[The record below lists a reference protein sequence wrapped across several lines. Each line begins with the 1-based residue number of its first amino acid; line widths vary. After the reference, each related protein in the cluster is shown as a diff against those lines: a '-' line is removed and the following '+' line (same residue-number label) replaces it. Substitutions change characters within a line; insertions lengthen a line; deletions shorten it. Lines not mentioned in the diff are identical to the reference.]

1 MAEHPLL
8 FLPKAVDEPPSRRGG
23 GGGSVRTPSAAEQQ
37 ARLDDRFR
45 QIAESFQELQAVVQ
59 GMEPEQV
66 IVLETIG
73 ESVEGFAK
81 AAAQVP
87 GLEWL
92 AEMDLEDVD
101 PADGFIDAEKEDR
114 KLPCRLYAVMSNQQA
129 ITQLLA
135 LWKSWCANPGERA
148 KRNFGPFKDVFVHL
162 KDIRRWDV
170 KDRLAETRVVEYW
183 EDSLRYQH
191 GNIRFEV
198 ELWCRGVEA
207 KRRNAYENLR
217 HHITSAGGQ
226 CVSQALIPQI
236 LYFGVLV
243 ELPAAR
249 VRETIVTIFD
259 ESYSQL
265 LRCEDVM
272 FFRPLAQSVF
282 PGYAIEE
289 EDAVQSEAKTGATLP
304 QGEPVVALLDGMPL
318 EHHDLLEGRLR
329 IDDEDDFASRYQSRQ
344 QQHGTAMA
352 SLIAHGD
359 LSAAGKPISR
369 PIYVR
374 PVLVPHENPDQD
386 VYEKTPDDRLLVDV
400 IHRAVRRIKGSGT
413 EPGAARDVKVINL
426 SIGNTWQPFD
436 RQLSP
441 LARLL
446 DWLAWEYKILFIVS
460 VGNQSQG
467 IELAFDTVDIS
478 AATEEEM
485 ISKTLE
491 AVRKDQVRRRPF
503 SPAEAL
509 NVLTVGAIHADASEW
524 KGADRRVD
532 LLKEARVPS
541 PLSTV
546 ASGFNRSVK
555 PELLFPGGRQL
566 YMQKYSDQP
575 PPYFS
580 IAASPQA
587 PGLRVASP
595 GIRPMELN
603 RTVYSRGSS
612 NATALAT
619 RTSCL
624 IHERLMSLRT
634 EPGGD
639 RITDDYIPVML
650 KALLAHGASWGE
662 AGEILDRVFGRTA
675 SDWRES
681 LRVKSRFLGYGE
693 VDPNRALF
701 STDQR
706 VVMLG
711 WDSLMCDHAHIYQVP
726 LPPTLSGKKVKRR
739 LAVSLAWISP
749 INPRHKN
756 YRKSFLWFT
765 PEKEP
770 LGLAKKDL
778 DYDSSRRGTL
788 QHQVFEG
795 DRARAF
801 GDGDTISVKVNCVED
816 AGKLTERI
824 PYAIAITLEI
834 AEPVDIRIFNEVRD
848 RIRLKI
854 EIKP

>member
-1 MAEHPLL
+1 
-8 FLPKAVDEPPSRRGG
+8 
-23 GGGSVRTPSAAEQQ
+23 
-37 ARLDDRFR
+37 
-45 QIAESFQELQAVVQ
+45 
-59 GMEPEQV
+59 
-66 IVLETIG
+66 
-73 ESVEGFAK
+73 
-81 AAAQVP
+81 
-87 GLEWL
+87 
-92 AEMDLEDVD
+92 
-101 PADGFIDAEKEDR
+101 
-114 KLPCRLYAVMSNQQA
+114 
-129 ITQLLA
+129 
-135 LWKSWCANPGERA
+135 
-148 KRNFGPFKDVFVHL
+148 
-162 KDIRRWDV
+162 
-170 KDRLAETRVVEYW
+170 
-183 EDSLRYQH
+183 
-191 GNIRFEV
+191 
-198 ELWCRGVEA
+198 
-207 KRRNAYENLR
+207 
-217 HHITSAGGQ
+217 
-226 CVSQALIPQI
+226 
-236 LYFGVLV
+236 
-243 ELPAAR
+243 
-249 VRETIVTIFD
+249 
-259 ESYSQL
+259 
-265 LRCEDVM
+265 M

-289 EDAVQSEAKTGATLP
+289 EDAAQSEARTGGTLP
-304 QGEPVVALLDGMPL
+304 EGEPVVALLDGMPL

-329 IDDEDDFASRYQSRQ
+329 IDDEDDFANLYQSRQ

-352 SLIAHGD
+352 LLITHGD
-359 LSAAGKPISR
+359 LSATGKPISR
-369 PIYVR
+369 PVYVR
-374 PVLVPHENPDQD
+374 PILVPYENPDRD
-386 VYEKTPDDRLLVDV
+386 VYEKIPDDRLLVDV
-400 IHRAVRRIKGSGT
+400 VHRAVRRIKGWASQ
-413 EPGAARDVKVINL
+413 PGAAPGVKVINL
-426 SIGNTWQPFD
+426 SIGNSWQPFD

-446 DWLAWEYKILFIVS
+446 DWLAWEYQILFIVS

-467 IELAFDTVDIS
+467 IELDFDALDIS
-478 AATEEEM
+478 GASEEQV

-491 AVRKDQVRRRPF
+491 AVRKDQLHRRPL

-524 KGADRRVD
+524 NGADSRVD
-532 LLKEARVPS
+532 LLKKARLPS

-555 PELLFPGGRQL
+555 PDVLFPGGRQL

-580 IAASPQA
+580 IAASQQA

-595 GIRPMELN
+595 GVRPMELN

-624 IHERLMSLRT
+624 VHERLMSLRN

-650 KALLAHGASWGE
+650 KSLIVHGSSWGE
-662 AGEILDRVFGRTA
+662 AGDILDWVFGRT

-711 WDSLMCDHAHIYQVP
+711 WDSLQCDYAHVYKVP
-726 LPPTLSGKKVKRR
+726 LPPSLSGKKFKRR

-756 YRKSFLWFT
+756 YRKSCLWFS

-770 LGLAKKDL
+770 LGLARKDL
-778 DYDSSRRGTL
+778 DYDSSKRGTL
-788 QHQVFEG
+788 QHQIFEG
-795 DRARAF
+795 EMARAF
-801 GDGDTISVKVNCVED
+801 GDEDTISVKVNCVED
-816 AGKLTERI
+816 AGKLVEKI
-824 PYAIAITLEI
+824 PYAIAVTLEI
-834 AEPVDIRIFNEVRD
+834 AEPFDIKIFNEVRA
-848 RIRLKI
+848 RIRPKI